1 MKAGV
6 SKEEA
11 AKAWHLHPFRQ
22 MASLSAVL
30 SSLMQYGAS
39 RAYHKFSQKSDYT
52 PEQDA
57 ELNRYKKAYTHLLS
71 GKIGDVADQA
81 DSAYTSR
88 QQLMGHL
95 KQELQHDQTQRQIDN
110 IRQNRYNETGE
121 GANPGSII
129 GSLNS
134 LTNDERRV
142 VNDLANEGHE
152 VEMIPRSNTTK
163 TPDFYVDHIKTELK
177 TLHGSSL
184 NTPIT
189 RIQEGFK
196 QGADKVIIDARNT
209 SISLEQASSL
219 LDRATGIYDGKL
231 PGTVEI
237 WTSQGKVSR

>member
-95 KQELQHDQTQRQIDN
+95 KQEFQHDQTQRQIDN

-121 GANPGSII
+121 GASY
-129 GSLNS
+129 SHS
-134 LTNDERRV
+134 V
-142 VNDLANEGHE
+142 KE
-152 VEMIPRSNTTK
+152 VENLMNSSTPGRRTKGKSSQYERQGNLSKATEEFYSLHPSPIRQDGETTIGLLPDGRIANVRSYSSSGLVTLEIFDPK
-163 TPDFYVDHIKTELK
+163 TGKSIKFRYKEEC
-177 TLHGSSL
+177 
-184 NTPIT
+184 
-189 RIQEGFK
+189 R
-196 QGADKVIIDARNT
+196 
-209 SISLEQASSL
+209 
-219 LDRATGIYDGKL
+219 
-231 PGTVEI
+231 
-237 WTSQGKVSR
+237 